1 MVVIDAC
8 GSGFESKDPAR
19 KKAPSRI
26 CPWPFIDLFGVRIPQ
41 SGGLNPAQH
50 AFNAGMKADLAIF
63 RMVFHAQSRHGDD
76 APAQT
81 VIPLDMWVIQLRHP
95 VSPILKVDFMLP
107 VSTSDLRDDSSFR
120 MPHAQWPFSSDGT
133 QKQGPSLLHGD
144 QRNAPF
150 VVDDVAIGVPQ
161 VLEQSWLPH
170 I

>member
-1 MVVIDAC
+1 MSA
-8 GSGFESKDPAR
+8 FHN
-19 KKAPSRI
+19 
-26 CPWPFIDLFGVRIPQ
+26 L
-41 SGGLNPAQH
+41 GGLNPAQH

-95 VSPILKVDFMLP
+95 VSPILKWILCSQYPPPISAMIP
-107 VSTSDLRDDSSFR
+107 VSACP
-120 MPHAQWPFSSDGT
+120 MPCGHFLPMVPK
-133 QKQGPSLLHGD
+133 KQGPSLLHGD

-161 VLEQSWLPH
+161 VLEQSWLRTSEPV
-170 I
+170 